1 LGYKLLKIE
10 ERKRLGNNGYNNV
23 MVGFSLPN
31 VGTKLLRITGV
42 KYIENLSGSSIIKA

>member
-10 ERKRLGNNGYNNV
+10 ERKRLGNHGYNNV

-31 VGTKLLRITGV
+31 VGTKLEMLPKNWTGQ
-42 KYIENLSGSSIIKA
+42 